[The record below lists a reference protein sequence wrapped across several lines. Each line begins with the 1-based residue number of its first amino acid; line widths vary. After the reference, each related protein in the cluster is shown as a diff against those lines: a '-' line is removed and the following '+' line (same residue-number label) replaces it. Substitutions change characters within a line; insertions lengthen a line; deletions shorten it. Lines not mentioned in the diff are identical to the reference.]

1 MELPSVVP
9 HDFPPVPTGEVT
21 TDDGKEQLTS
31 SHCGSDGDVS
41 GSDQVEPIAVV
52 GFSLKFPQDATSS
65 EAFWQMLMEGRSART
80 RIPSNRFDTDGFY
93 HPDPQRQGS
102 VRFPCHLR
110 PELRE
115 FRLSGSNQLT
125 VERQRRPLSD

>member
-9 HDFPPVPTGEVT
+9 RGFPFVPSGGVT
-21 TDDGKEQLTS
+21 TDDEKENFTPR
-31 SHCGSDGDVS
+31 HCGSGGDVP
-41 GSDQVEPIAVV
+41 GRDQTEPIAVV
-52 GFSLKFPQDATSS
+52 GFSLKFPQEATSS

-80 RIPSNRFDTDGFY
+80 RIPSNRFNIDGFY

-102 VRFPCHLR
+102 VRFSHR
-110 PELRE
+110 VTPELRV
-115 FRLSGSNQLT
+115 FWMSRSNRLT